1 MRVFGKINIIGLDNG
16 YGNIKT
22 ANGIFPASVTCC
34 EAEPAHAQDVL
45 VYDGKYYV
53 IGAGHREF
61 TLDKVGNQDHYLLTL
76 AGIGQ
81 ELWCNQLT
89 TAAVHLAVGLP
100 LTWVGDQ
107 REQFR
112 AYLSQNRHVDFNW
125 RGIDYHVDLVGVD
138 VYAQGYS
145 AVIPELRK
153 FTGAN
158 MLCDIGNGTMIV
170 MAINDRKPVLEQCFT
185 EKYGTYQCVLKAR
198 EALTRLCGRTVP
210 DVTIEQ
216 VMREG
221 TADVAPEY
229 VQVIREAAADY
240 AAEIMRKLRE
250 HEYDPKTMR
259 LWIVGGGGCL
269 IRNFGQYD
277 PNRVTII
284 GDIHASAKGYEYLA
298 ERRLQLFG
306 SQASA
311 HGGGNRVAGGTHH
324 EKHDGDENEYSG
336 DDQQE
341 SGQYETEKPTGQT
354 VFLGF
359 RLRLRRCRRRGAF
372 GHAMLLLGKT
382 IEYG

>member
-1 MRVFGKINIIGLDNG
+1 MQSADHGKNFFMDEFGEDVKNLWIPDVFGYSAAMPQIIRQAGCDYFLTQKISWSWSN
-16 YGNIKT
+16 K
-22 ANGIFPASVTCC
+22 FPYHT
-34 EAEPAHAQDVL
+34 
-45 VYDGKYYV
+45 
-53 IGAGHREF
+53 
-61 TLDKVGNQDHYLLTL
+61 
-76 AGIGQ
+76 
-81 ELWCNQLT
+81 
-89 TAAVHLAVGLP
+89 
-100 LTWVGDQ
+100 
-107 REQFR
+107 
-112 AYLSQNRHVDFNW
+112 FNW

-298 ERRLQLFG
+298 ERRLQRE
-306 SQASA
+306 A
-311 HGGGNRVAGGTHH
+311 RT
-324 EKHDGDENEYSG
+324 
-336 DDQQE
+336 
-341 SGQYETEKPTGQT
+341 
-354 VFLGF
+354 
-359 RLRLRRCRRRGAF
+359 R
-372 GHAMLLLGKT
+372 
-382 IEYG
+382 